1 MNRPVDGEAQRRVSR
16 ESRPGEDR
24 RPAPRQD
31 NRRPAPARPAPEA
44 AGDTASA
51 QSAESPKPQSR
62 RSGREMNTE
71 ELVRDAVEATG
82 NSLASEIAVMMD
94 EEQRTIKQADL
105 SPVNEEDNFDEDVD
119 LDIINLD

>member
-1 MNRPVDGEAQRRVSR
+1 M
-16 ESRPGEDR
+16 
-24 RPAPRQD
+24 
-31 NRRPAPARPAPEA
+31 A

-51 QSAESPKPQSR
+51 QPAESPKPQSR

-105 SPVNEEDNFDEDVD
+105 SPVNEEDSFDEDVD
-119 LDIINLD
+119 LDIIDLD